1 MIESGER
8 PSSRRDIL
16 AHFRGEGFA
25 KGAIDSSLQTAAPA
39 TTGLDDTDGQDDH
52 LQRYDAETR
61 ADAETASVLA
71 S

>member
-25 KGAIDSSLQTAAPA
+25 KGAIDSSLQRLRQQQRVS
-39 TTGLDDTDGQDDH
+39 TTPTGRTTT
-52 LQRYDAETR
+52 Y
-61 ADAETASVLA
+61 SVTTPRHEPTPRPLV
-71 S
+71 SI